1 MTRST
6 LRGAASRTLHPSL
19 LLLKSGFLE
28 NARSELQ
35 SKKIQFGADDP
46 RGAPARVRRLVCP
59 RAHAALFE

>member
-19 LLLKSGFLE
+19 RSLKSGFLE

-35 SKKIQFGADDP
+35 SKKIQFGDP
-46 RGAPARVRRLVCP
+46 GGAPARVRRLVCP